1 MKYKLC
7 IVGFGVM
14 GQAITQR
21 IIEGGKLL
29 PQEICVFDS
38 IAEKISA
45 FPHAVVRK
53 SSAREAIAEA
63 DTVLIAVKPQ
73 HFSELASQAD
83 FSSVNTIISIMAGV
97 KIAAIRQKTQSVNG
111 IVRVMPNTPC
121 ALGKG
126 VCGVTFDNVESSARA
141 FIWDLLSA
149 CGGVVELE
157 EKYFDAVTSVSGSG
171 PAYVYMFAE
180 GMINGGMNGGL
191 TYEQS
196 KALALDTIIG
206 AAELA
211 KRSDEPL
218 SVLVDRVCSKG
229 GTTIE
234 AVESYRENNLVGIV
248 SDGVDAC
255 RKKSAILSE
264 RA

>member
-7 IVGFGVM
+7 IIGFGVM

-21 IIEGGKLL
+21 IIEDGKLV
-29 PQEICVFDS
+29 PEEICVYDS
-38 IAEKISA
+38 LSDKISS
-45 FPHAVVRK
+45 FPHAVVAK
-53 SSAREAIAEA
+53 NSAREAVDEA
-63 DTVLIAVKPQ
+63 DRVLIAVKPQ
-73 HFSELASQAD
+73 HFPELATQAD
-83 FSSVNTIISIMAGV
+83 FTKVNTLISIMAGV
-97 KIAAIRQKTQSVNG
+97 KIAAVRKNTKSENG

-126 VCGVTFDNVESSARA
+126 VCGVAFDSVCDDEKE
-141 FIWDLLSA
+141 FIINLLSS
-149 CGGVVELE
+149 CGGVVQLE

-180 GMINGGMNGGL
+180 GMIKGGMNGGL

-196 KALALDTIIG
+196 KSLALDTIIG

-211 KRSDEPL
+211 KKSDEPL

-234 AVESYRENNLVGIV
+234 AVETYRANNLVGIV
-248 SDGVDAC
+248 SAGVDAC
-255 RKKSAILSE
+255 RRKSVILSE
-264 RA
+264 